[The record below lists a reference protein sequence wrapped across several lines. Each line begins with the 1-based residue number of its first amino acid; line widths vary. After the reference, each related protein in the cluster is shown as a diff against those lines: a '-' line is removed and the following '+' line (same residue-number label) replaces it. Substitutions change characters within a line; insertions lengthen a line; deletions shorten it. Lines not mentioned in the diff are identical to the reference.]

1 MNEFAERVAELS
13 PEKRRLMEL
22 LLAEQGAN
30 TQSRQAAYVAP
41 RTVVEE
47 TLASIWEQVLGL
59 ERIGVHD
66 NFLELGGDSIQC
78 IQVVARARQAGL
90 RLSTNQLFERPTVAD
105 LAKVVSRV
113 SQEESEQDVEPG
125 LVPLTPIQCW
135 FFEQNLVRPQ
145 HWNQAVVLEAP
156 PGHDPALLAEAFR
169 HVTERHDALRL
180 RFERDEDGW
189 RQATSADGGVSHFTF
204 IDLSNA
210 EAQQREE
217 EIEREAT
224 KLQSSLNLST
234 GPLIKAA
241 LFNLGEGRPAY
252 LLLAAHHLVVD
263 GVSFR
268 VLLEDYQTAYR
279 QLSEGAAVRF
289 PPKTASFRRWSCLL
303 REQAQSEELRAELS
317 FWSEAQQGRAQP
329 IPRDFQDGNN
339 TEASARAVTTVFDEE
354 ETRALLQKVPVAYRT
369 QINELLLTALVHG
382 ASLWTESPTLL
393 VDLEGHGRE
402 EIVEGLDLSRTVGWF
417 TSIYPLW
424 LSIDGAGDLL
434 GALRLV
440 KEQARRAPN
449 KGIGYGML
457 RYLTGDAEI
466 AGKLRALPQAE
477 VVFNYLGQFDQVF
490 AESPLFRPAS
500 KPSGPLYDP
509 QGMRPHLLQIYGGVV
524 EGRLQMNWVYS
535 SNIHARG
542 TVEALARRFAEAVRY
557 FIQRSQAP
565 EARGFAPSDFP
576 EAELSQE
583 ELDRLLRG

>member
-1 MNEFAERVAELS
+1 MSEFAKRVAELS

-22 LLAEQGAN
+22 LLAEQGAV
-30 TQSRQAAYVAP
+30 TQSRQSAYVAP
-41 RTVVEE
+41 RTAVEE
-47 TLASIWEQVLGL
+47 TLASIWEQALGL

-78 IQVVARARQAGL
+78 IQIVARARQAGL
-90 RLSTNQLFERPTVAD
+90 QLSTNQLFEHPTVAD
-105 LAKVVSRV
+105 LAKVVSQA

-169 HVTERHDALRL
+169 YVTERHDALRL
-180 RFERDEDGW
+180 RFEQDENGW
-189 RQATSADGGVSHFTF
+189 RQAISADGGASHFTF
-204 IDLSNA
+204 VDLSNA

-217 EIEREAT
+217 EIEREAA

-252 LLLAAHHLVVD
+252 LLLAAHHLVID

-268 VLLEDYQTAYR
+268 VLLDDYQTVYR
-279 QLSEGAAVRF
+279 QLSESAAVRF

-303 REQAQSEELRAELS
+303 REQAQSAELRSELS
-317 FWSEAQQGRAQP
+317 FWSEARQGQAQP

-339 TEASARAVTTVFDEE
+339 TEASACAVTTVFDEE
-354 ETRALLQKVPVAYRT
+354 ETRALLQKVPVAYRA
-369 QINELLLTALVHG
+369 QINELLLTALVH
-382 ASLWTESPTLL
+382 ATSPWTGSPTLL

-402 EIVEGLDLSRTVGWF
+402 EVVEGLDLSRTVGWF

-434 GALRLV
+434 DALRLI

-466 AGKLRALPQAE
+466 AGKLRALPRAE

-500 KPSGPLYDP
+500 KPAGPLYDP
-509 QGMRPHLLQIYGGVV
+509 QGMRPHLLQIYGGIV
-524 EGRLQMNWVYS
+524 EWRLQMNWVYS
-535 SNIHARG
+535 GNIHESG
-542 TVEALARRFAEAVRY
+542 TVEALARRFTEAVRY